1 MDEAPST
8 HLNSNDETLLRLD
21 KLNKIEDYFITDIKE
36 REIASKRLSKYIAAF
51 YYIDKTLIV
60 LSAPSRGVSIAVF
73 ASVIGAPVGKAS
85 ANFSFAFSSTA
96 EIIKK
101 ILKAPRNK
109 KQKNII
115 RLLLL
120 ARSKL
125 NSIEMLTYKALI
137 DRKISHEEYII
148 IINKEQKYRRKK
160 KILES

>member
-8 HLNSNDETLLRLD
+8 HLNSNDETLLRLN

-60 LSAPSRGVSIAVF
+60 LSAPSSGVSITVF

-85 ANFSFAFSSTA
+85 ANFSFVFSSTA